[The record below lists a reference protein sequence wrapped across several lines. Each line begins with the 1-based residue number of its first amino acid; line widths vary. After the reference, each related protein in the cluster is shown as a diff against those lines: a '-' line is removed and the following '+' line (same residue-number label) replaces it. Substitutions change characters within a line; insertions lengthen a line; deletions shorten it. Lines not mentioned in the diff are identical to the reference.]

1 MELFDIKDKA
11 EEIFKKIKANKNLKA
26 DFEKD
31 PVKTIEGIIGV
42 DLPDAIILKLIDA
55 VKDKIKPEN
64 ISGIASKIGEILDKD
79 KK

>member
-1 MELFDIKDKA
+1 MELFDFKDKA

-31 PVKTIEGIIGV
+31 PVKTIEGIIGI
-42 DLPDAIILKLIDA
+42 DLPDAIINKIIDA
-55 VKDKIKPEN
+55 VKDKLKGEN
-64 ISGIASKIGEILDKD
+64 ISDIASKIGDLLGD